1 MTSSIDDSLQQ
12 PTLDVRRDTAA
23 TAALSLTVR
32 GNKEDNS
39 EDQRD
44 TSIDDLLGP
53 REENTERES
62 DVSDQGSQ
70 NTTSPPNSNVQ
81 SPEPESE
88 RELDTGP
95 ESVLVNGHADEAETE
110 KTEEEEEKEEDGLVT
125 ENQTTEEPGE
135 TRGEESSMANAS
147 EGRGEESSTAK
158 AGEERGESATE
169 SSPMQSSE
177 AVESQTSS
185 NDDGEV
191 VTTVTIECT
200 GESNTTC
207 SDNVCTLDKS
217 RGANSAEAA
226 GETEETVDSK
236 EDKED
241 KKDDRGLELS
251 TSEVHLTQDERS
263 NSFSVTV
270 NNIDTDDYSSSEE
283 EGTELPPPPPTA
295 DETNGSPQ
303 TQEVT
308 SSEDTPKVNGD
319 TPTITVEKA
328 EGDKG
333 AESGETKSNGSSDS
347 NTEGE
352 KLIPL
357 IERRRRKA

>member
-53 REENTERES
+53 REESTERES
-62 DVSDQGSQ
+62 DVSDQSSQ

-88 RELDTGP
+88 RESDTGP
-95 ESVLVNGHADEAETE
+95 ESVLVNGHADEAETQ
-110 KTEEEEEKEEDGLVT
+110 KTEEEEEGEEGLVT

-135 TRGEESSMANAS
+135 
-147 EGRGEESSTAK
+147 GRGEESSTADASDGK
-158 AGEERGESATE
+158 GEESSTANAGEERGESATG
-169 SSPMQSSE
+169 SSPSE
-177 AVESQTSS
+177 TVESQASS
-185 NDDGEV
+185 NNDGEV

-217 RGANSAEAA
+217 REANSAEAA
-226 GETEETVDSK
+226 GETEEGVDSK

-241 KKDDRGLELS
+241 KEDDRGLELS

-283 EGTELPPPPPTA
+283 EGTELPPPPHTA
-295 DETNGSPQ
+295 DETNGSAQ